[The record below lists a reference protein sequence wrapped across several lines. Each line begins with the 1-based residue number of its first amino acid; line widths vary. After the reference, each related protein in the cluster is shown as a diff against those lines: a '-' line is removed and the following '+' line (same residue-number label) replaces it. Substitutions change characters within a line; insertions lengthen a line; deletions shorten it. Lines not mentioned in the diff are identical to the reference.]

1 MFLYQK
7 QKKRKHIVINELLQ
21 IRLQIGLQINAS
33 ADKVL
38 SLLALELHR
47 VYFSTSLLLSLPLSL
62 SFTLFMIILSFAYQQ
77 FLFGAHWKSLDRLYS
92 IVWMATGRTAY
103 ERKIPRVI
111 TWGTFTIHLQNVIEK
126 GRERGLQHGLI
137 VKPIKADYS
146 RHSPVLPFSSS
157 RIPMPPLHSRP
168 IFRYLSGRG
177 RPVVHFECK

>member
-47 VYFSTSLLLSLPLSL
+47 VYFSLLLSLPLSL